1 MDDFRASAQESPERM
16 TTSRGERPIV
26 PPFSPQPEHKMKRT
40 VLTFGFIAGA
50 IMSLEMIIGLPF
62 LDEVGSLGIVV
73 GYTTMVVAFL
83 MVYFGVRSYRD
94 TVAHGS
100 IGFGR
105 AFGVGILI
113 TLIACAC
120 YVATWEVIFYKFNPN
135 FFDKYSARVVEK
147 TKASGATAEQ
157 VEAKRRE
164 MASMAEQ
171 YRKPLVNIAYTFI
184 EPFPVGLIFA
194 LVCAGILRKRRE
206 AGFAGS

>member
-1 MDDFRASAQESPERM
+1 
-16 TTSRGERPIV
+16 
-26 PPFSPQPEHKMKRT
+26 MKRT
-40 VLTFGFIAGA
+40 VLTFGLIAGA

-62 LDEVGSLGIVV
+62 IDEVGSLGLVV

-94 TVAHGS
+94 RVAGGS

-120 YVATWEVIFYKFNPN
+120 YVATWEVIFFKFTPD
-135 FFDKYSARVVEK
+135 FFDRYAARVVAE

-164 MASMAEQ
+164 MAVRGEQ

-184 EPFPVGLIFA
+184 EPFPVGLVFT
-194 LVCAGILRKRRE
+194 LVCAGILRKRRSPDSGRAPLGAATASHE
-206 AGFAGS
+206 PI